1 MKKRIRIFSVL
12 LVTSLLLWSVAFSV
26 SSINFTD
33 IGTELTMM
41 EEKVYANATIDQDFA
56 DDSVLVVLDKSVG
69 GINRTVDTSLFSS
82 VDIKSVK
89 DLSAMSNY
97 VGDARSELT
106 VEGDELYSSAVS
118 TAESNTSRIA
128 INSKATSLVNEANF
142 RQILCLDLTE
152 RSKANVLE
160 VIAELEK
167 VPGILYAGPNY
178 IMELDS
184 TIPNDAYYDD
194 LWGLEKINA
203 PGTWDITTGSS
214 DVYVAVIDSGVASH
228 PDLNANVA
236 PGWDYVNSNSTTT
249 DDIVGHGTHVA
260 GIIGA
265 VGNNDMGISGLA
277 WNVKIVPYQVTYN
290 VAGNFRTSEAITA
303 IKDATDYN
311 IPIINYSLSG
321 ANHFDVRQAISNYR
335 GLFIC
340 SAGNSTSNNDST
352 NNIKL
357 DNVISVANTTVNDTL
372 YIDSNYGASSVH
384 LGAPGTG
391 IYSCYLNS
399 SYRSLNGTSMAA
411 PHVTGVAAL
420 IKSVRPDLSATE
432 IKALILNNVDKVSGL
447 SGKCI
452 TGGRLNAYKA
462 VRAATEPKTIVGEFN
477 DDGRE
482 DVLLV
487 RKVNGMFAFTVY
499 LGKAD
504 GGFQEPITTQSVHQ
518 YWATDLVYSGDF
530 NGDGLTDIV
539 VHWSY
544 NNKRQ
549 LLTYIS
555 KGDGTFYEGANLDSV
570 RLHNQNSYP
579 CTLHVGDVNGDG
591 KDDFIVRY
599 RSDGGSNCMLVYK
612 GVATSPYFL
621 DAPSNALT
629 SGNSYLRSEL
639 VFIGDFNGDGCDD
652 MMMPKTYENIW
663 GQLMVY
669 KANEETRYNAGVS
682 FTGSHLVVLQEQY
695 FIADVNGDGK
705 DDFIVHWNN
714 GLGNRC
720 NTVYLGESN
729 SLLFRDA
736 DVDALVS
743 SDKYNVSDPVM
754 IGDINGDGRD
764 DM

>member
-372 YIDSNYGASSVH
+372 YIDSNYGPSSVH
-384 LGAPGTG
+384 L
-391 IYSCYLNS
+391 
-399 SYRSLNGTSMAA
+399 
-411 PHVTGVAAL
+411 
-420 IKSVRPDLSATE
+420 
-432 IKALILNNVDKVSGL
+432 
-447 SGKCI
+447 
-452 TGGRLNAYKA
+452 
-462 VRAATEPKTIVGEFN
+462 
-477 DDGRE
+477 
-482 DVLLV
+482 
-487 RKVNGMFAFTVY
+487 
-499 LGKAD
+499 
-504 GGFQEPITTQSVHQ
+504 
-518 YWATDLVYSGDF
+518 
-530 NGDGLTDIV
+530 
-539 VHWSY
+539 
-544 NNKRQ
+544 
-549 LLTYIS
+549 
-555 KGDGTFYEGANLDSV
+555 
-570 RLHNQNSYP
+570 
-579 CTLHVGDVNGDG
+579 
-591 KDDFIVRY
+591 
-599 RSDGGSNCMLVYK
+599 
-612 GVATSPYFL
+612 
-621 DAPSNALT
+621 
-629 SGNSYLRSEL
+629 
-639 VFIGDFNGDGCDD
+639 
-652 MMMPKTYENIW
+652 
-663 GQLMVY
+663 
-669 KANEETRYNAGVS
+669 
-682 FTGSHLVVLQEQY
+682 
-695 FIADVNGDGK
+695 
-705 DDFIVHWNN
+705 
-714 GLGNRC
+714 
-720 NTVYLGESN
+720 
-729 SLLFRDA
+729 
-736 DVDALVS
+736 
-743 SDKYNVSDPVM
+743 
-754 IGDINGDGRD
+754 
-764 DM
+764 